1 MELVKNGK
9 TTSITGYTC
18 KTKLYGTLNNN
29 SDKDEGMVIE
39 FSIPKSYFEGA
50 SSLRVFM
57 KMYGNDGGDMLAWDG
72 FNGLTESKPATWHM
86 VRLSSDKAMTEPPA
100 EDPPVTTA
108 KPATTTA
115 KPATTTTPQTTSPQ
129 TTAAQTTAAQTTAA
143 QTTAAQTTAAQTTAA
158 QTNAHQTTAPP
169 STSPPQSQ
177 THGTQKADEPTD
189 RTTALPT
196 DQGTQGPSDSASA
209 GNSGRSGDPTLI
221 ITIVISAIAVALAF
235 VYLIVEFRKLKKR

>member
-1 MELVKNGK
+1 
-9 TTSITGYTC
+9 
-18 KTKLYGTLNNN
+18 
-29 SDKDEGMVIE
+29 MVIE

-57 KMYGNDGGDMLAWDG
+57 KMYGNDGGDTFAWDG
-72 FNGLTESKPATWHM
+72 FNGLTESKPTTWHM
-86 VRLSSDKAMTEPPA
+86 VRLSSDEAMTEPPV
-100 EDPPVTTA
+100 EDTPVTTA

-129 TTAAQTTAAQTTAA
+129 TTVPQTTAP
-143 QTTAAQTTAAQTTAA
+143 QTTAA

-177 THGTQKADEPTD
+177 TQGTQKADEPTD

-209 GNSGRSGDPTLI
+209 GNSGRSGDPALI